1 MIFSKSASK
10 ISIILRHQVKVVKSA
25 ENEEI
30 LSKNWF
36 FVKIIKFSKFH
47 GILLNLA
54 KFRPRAKGLLGVRE
68 FHSFWEVFWWKC
80 WNFMKFHEFHE
91 ISRIS
96 WFYEK
101 MLNSW
106 NSAFSSRSGSQNAS
120 FLLAKQSYSAC
131 WAMQMTIS
139 CNFMENYDFLW
150 FFIKLKKNENVD
162 FAKFP

>member
-30 LSKNWF
+30 LGKNWF
-36 FVKIIKFSKFH
+36 SWKILKFSDVHDFL
-47 GILLNLA
+47 INLA
-54 KFRPRAKGLLGVRE
+54 KFRPRAKRLLGVRE

-131 WAMQMTIS
+131 WAMQVTIS
-139 CNFMENYDFLW
+139 CNFIEIHEISWFWRKSEN
-150 FFIKLKKNENVD
+150 ID